1 MQLGIIVFLVSTAVS
16 KKHLNNFKLNNKRNT
31 MTYTIKPIT
40 NDFTGCDIRE
50 LYAVSMSYEP
60 TKYYLTITYP
70 DGTPY
75 SGAEESIKA
84 FFHFLNQKV
93 YFKRYTSVSDCF
105 IQGFVIRERAGNGTL
120 HYHSLI
126 SDKDNRI
133 PDLVSFKILI
143 DIYLKKPRTSD
154 TSDMLLTAVEDW
166 ELQECSD
173 GGDDDLVCHVLW
185 CIDESNMTA
194 QEVHDS
200 VGVLGKGCI
209 EFGSLSLF

>member
-1 MQLGIIVFLVSTAVS
+1 
-16 KKHLNNFKLNNKRNT
+16 

-40 NDFTGCDIRE
+40 NDFTGYDIRARYTE
-50 LYAVSMSYEP
+50 SMSCEP

-105 IQGFVIRERAGNGTL
+105 IQGFVIRERAENGTL

-133 PDLVSFKILI
+133 PDLDTFKILI
-143 DIYLKKPRTSD
+143 DICLKKLRASD
-154 TSDMLLTAVEDW
+154 TSDMLITAVEGW
-166 ELQECSD
+166 ELQECPEGEEDILVSD
-173 GGDDDLVCHVLW
+173 VLL

-194 QEVHDS
+194 QEAYDS
-200 VGVLGKGCI
+200 VGLLGKGCI
-209 EFGSLSLF
+209 EFGSLSPF